1 MSSSPRLT
9 LFAASLALS
18 LACGLGAFTAS
29 ANAAPADNT
38 PITVAS
44 KIDTEG
50 SLLGNMIKL
59 TLQAHGLKVN
69 DKIGLGAT
77 PIVRKALLSGEIDV
91 YPEYTGNAA
100 FFYNK
105 ASDPAWKD
113 PAKSYAEA
121 KALDAPQHLIWLT
134 PAPADNTW
142 GIAVT
147 SEAATAHKLKTLE
160 DFATWVNAKGSN
172 AKLAASAEFVNS
184 ASALPSFEKAYHFDL
199 KQSQLI
205 VLSGGDTAAT
215 IKAAAE
221 QTNGVNAAMVY
232 GTDGGIAAA
241 GLVVLTDSKHVQP
254 VYAPTAV
261 IRASVLQAHPQ
272 IANWLEPVFA
282 GLDLKTLQAL
292 NAQIQLN
299 GEPAEAVAAA
309 YLKAKGLLK

>member
-1 MSSSPRLT
+1 MSSRPRLT
-9 LFAASLALS
+9 LSAAVLALS
-18 LACGLGAFTAS
+18 LTCGFSAFSPAVS
-29 ANAAPADNT
+29 AADNT
-38 PITVAS
+38 PVTVAS

-50 SLLGNMIKL
+50 SLLGNLIKL
-59 TLQAHGLKVN
+59 TLQAHGVTVN
-69 DKIGLGAT
+69 DKIGLGST
-77 PIVRKALLSGEIDV
+77 PIVRKALVSGEIDV

-105 ASDPAWKD
+105 AADPAWKD
-113 PAKSYAEA
+113 PAKSYQEA
-121 KALDAPQHLIWLT
+121 RALDAPQHLIWLA

-147 SEAATAHKLKTLE
+147 ADVANAHKLKTLD
-160 DFATWVNAKGSN
+160 DFAKWVSTAGNN

-241 GLVVLTDSKHVQP
+241 GLVVLADSKHVQP
-254 VYAPTAV
+254 VYAPAPV

-272 IANWLEPVFA
+272 IAEWLKPVFA

-292 NAQIQLN
+292 NARIQLN

-309 YLKAKGLLK
+309 YLKAKGLSK